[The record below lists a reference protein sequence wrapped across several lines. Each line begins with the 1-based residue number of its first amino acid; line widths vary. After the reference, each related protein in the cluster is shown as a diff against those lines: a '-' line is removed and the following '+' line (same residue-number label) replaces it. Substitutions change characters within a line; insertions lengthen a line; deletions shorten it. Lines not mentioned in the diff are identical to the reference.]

1 MLVALESYK
10 AGSLTKK
17 GALSLGG
24 LNGWSRRLLRSHMEM
39 ADCHALDEERRCIID
54 DARALKRSAYD
65 WMHPEVPGVTSSTS
79 ARLYS
84 LPGMY
89 VLTNVCSILV
99 KILFSLMFSVIFLY
113 LIPFLNRI

>member
-1 MLVALESYK
+1 
-10 AGSLTKK
+10 
-17 GALSLGG
+17 
-24 LNGWSRRLLRSHMEM
+24 MEM
-39 ADCHALDEERRCIID
+39 ADCHALDVERRCIID

-89 VLTNVCSILV
+89 VLTNICSILV
-99 KILFSLMFSVIFLY
+99 KYTLLTNVLCNLF
-113 LIPFLNRI
+113 IPHTLPQ